1 MSTKAE
7 NEQRSAGGRLRRLAA
22 ALLLIAGL
30 LLLAEGVVTLVWQE
44 PFSALSTRN
53 EQAELDQKMR
63 RIESAAL
70 AAPTGY
76 VARERRD
83 PTVALAGRHRRRA
96 KRGEPLGRIEIP
108 RLGKRFVFVSG
119 VSAGELEKGPGH
131 YPTTALP
138 GEHGTVGIAG
148 HRTTYAAPFRDIDD
162 LRRGDRIVVRMPWGR
177 FTYSVERQ
185 AVVLPSNTN
194 SLRRARHDRLA
205 LTTCHP
211 PFSDAERLVVV
222 ARQRAV
228 RFASGAIEHRRPL
241 PR

>member
-1 MSTKAE
+1 MGIKREHA
-7 NEQRSAGGRLRRLAA
+7 QRAAGGRLRRLAA
-22 ALLLIAGL
+22 ALLLTAGL
-30 LLLAEGVVTLVWQE
+30 LLLAEGVVTLLWQE

-53 EQAELDQKMR
+53 EQAKLDRKMR

-76 VARERRD
+76 VAHERRD
-83 PTVALAGRHRRRA
+83 RTAALARRHRRRA
-96 KRGEPLGRIEIP
+96 ERGEPLGRIEIP

-148 HRTTYAAPFRDIDD
+148 HRTTYAAPFRHIDN
-162 LRRGDRIVVRMPWGR
+162 LRQGDRIVVRMPWGR
-177 FTYSVERQ
+177 FTYAVDRQ
-185 AVVLPSNTN
+185 VIVLPSNTN

-211 PFSDAERLVVV
+211 PFSDAERLVVI
-222 ARQRAV
+222 ARQRAA
-228 RFASGAIEHRRPL
+228 RLR
-241 PR
+241 